1 MKIVKSIEDSVL
13 LIKGARE
20 TVAIE
25 EKAALFSLL
34 LITLGASLLGNMLTG
49 QGLNRAGYSNEG
61 HEIIRAGYG
70 SKESSNNKDSWCH
83 FIFWLI

>member
-13 LIKGARE
+13 LIKVVRE

-25 EKAALFSLL
+25 KKAALF
-34 LITLGASLLGNMLTG
+34 SLLGNMLTG

-70 SKESSNNKDSWCH
+70 SKESSNNKDS
-83 FIFWLI
+83 

>member
-25 EKAALFSLL
+25 KKAALFSLL

-49 QGLNRAGYSNEG
+49 QGLNRYSNEG
-61 HEIIRAGYG
+61 HEIIRADYG
-70 SKESSNNKDSWCH
+70 SKESSNNKDS
-83 FIFWLI
+83 

>member
-25 EKAALFSLL
+25 KKAALFSLL

-61 HEIIRAGYG
+61 HEIISA
-70 SKESSNNKDSWCH
+70 H
-83 FIFWLI
+83 FWGAIE